1 MHLPF
6 INHRILFKLFP
17 ALCNPKYITLPC
29 AFFCNPKQ
37 TYCFN
42 THLPCVPPVSRY
54 PEVHCPEEQPGGNH
68 HPRAGTVYVRGHC
81 VRLEMKSNF
90 QQMQS
95 DFPLLSKSN
104 FPFVSTVELSFQL
117 RRWYCRL
124 YKFQFVSTVYFL
136 VSVTV

>member
-1 MHLPF
+1 MFLQSHA
-6 INHRILFKLFP
+6 IL
-17 ALCNPKYITLPC
+17 KYIARKNNLVGT
-29 AFFCNPKQ
+29 
-37 TYCFN
+37 TI
-42 THLPCVPPVSRY
+42 H
-54 PEVHCPEEQPGGNH
+54 EQ
-68 HPRAGTVYVRGHC
+68 VLYVRRHC

>member
-1 MHLPF
+1 M
-6 INHRILFKLFP
+6 
-17 ALCNPKYITLPC
+17 
-29 AFFCNPKQ
+29 
-37 TYCFN
+37 
-42 THLPCVPPVSRY
+42 HLPCVPPVSRY

-104 FPFVSTVELSFQL
+104 FNLVIKSNFPLLSKSNINLDIKSDFPLLSKSNFPFVSTVELSFQL

>member
-1 MHLPF
+1 MFLQSHA
-6 INHRILFKLFP
+6 IL
-17 ALCNPKYITLPC
+17 KYIARKNNLVGT
-29 AFFCNPKQ
+29 
-37 TYCFN
+37 TI
-42 THLPCVPPVSRY
+42 H
-54 PEVHCPEEQPGGNH
+54 EQ
-68 HPRAGTVYVRGHC
+68 VLYVRRHC

-90 QQMQS
+90 QQMQSDFPLLSKSNFNLVIKSNFPLLSKSNINLDIKS